1 MVAESSW
8 LDAQSAVIGCILI
21 EPGLAAQ
28 LLTSTD
34 KSDFSGAAL
43 TVYAAI
49 SEIFTK
55 GQTPDPVI
63 VASTVGA
70 EYRDYLLQLVEQ
82 TPTTAHFEQ
91 YVELVKKQSRMVRL
105 RNLLM
110 AGAMADDLSEMQEA
124 VRSANELLV
133 ENLRQSTC
141 SMHDLAMRFYE
152 RAKTGE
158 RYILTGITELDSR
171 LHLRPGGIN
180 VIGAAPGRGKTALAL
195 QIAFNQAKDFRVGYY
210 TLEAD
215 ADQLYER
222 LLALVSSISMDS
234 LTNKSTLNKFD
245 WSGIASA
252 AKMLDERKLW
262 IQAAHGWSVDEIFH
276 HAVANRYEVIV
287 IDYLQLISGN
297 AKDRTQEVT
306 RISMQIHT
314 LAQRNQILVHALS
327 QVNRDFKSDKKSEEI
342 GMSDLRESGQIE
354 QDADSIMLL
363 YLSVKGN
370 FSGNRELKIAKNK
383 QGRTGCLT
391 MRWYGETQRFVPMPT
406 TTAPPV
412 PKVYTPLPKNTPVP
426 EGFEQT
432 EIKT

>member
-171 LHLRPGGIN
+171 LHLRPGGMN

>member
-171 LHLRPGGIN
+171 LHLRPGGMN

-426 EGFEQT
+426 EGVEQT

>member
-8 LDAQSAVIGCILI
+8 LDAQNAVIGCIII

-110 AGAMADDLSEMQEA
+110 SGAMADDLSEMQEA

-171 LHLRPGGIN
+171 LHLRPGGMN

-391 MRWYGETQRFVPMPT
+391 MRWYGETQQFVPMPT

-426 EGFEQT
+426 EGFAQT